1 MTEQTISSL
10 AVLEKKARLSRDPNK
25 ARKRALE
32 HYFSR
37 GGIIRV
43 DLASKKP
50 GAWPRLVYPTKLRLR
65 ALIRQKDSLK
75 SNYSKKKKNWEKKL
89 REAELYGVKHALKKF
104 SSPLYWK
111 HWVKVLR
118 DPDYRADA
126 ERVKLPMRLVADQRW
141 QPMIRMFIE
150 DLEYRKQLTETVQHS
165 IVYKKDKKLARYA
178 TELQDFRKSESTRKL
193 KELDK
198 KLSEIEADINSYR
211 ELIKWANE

>member
-1 MTEQTISSL
+1 MAEQTISSL
-10 AVLEKKARLSRDPNK
+10 AVLEKKAHLSRNPNK
-25 ARKRALE
+25 ARKEALE
-32 HYFSR
+32 HYFSK

-43 DLASKKP
+43 DLASRKP
-50 GAWPRLVYPTKLRLR
+50 GNWPRLVYPTKLRLR
-65 ALIRQKDSLK
+65 ALIREKGALK
-75 SNYSKKKKNWEKKL
+75 ANYSKKKHDWEKKL
-89 REAELYGVKHALKKF
+89 KTAEFYGPKNSLKKF

-111 HWVKVLR
+111 HWAKLLV
-118 DPDYRADA
+118 DEDYRADA
-126 ERVKLPMRLVADQRW
+126 EKVKLPLHLVADPRW

-165 IVYKKDKKLARYA
+165 IVYKKNKKLARYA

-198 KLSEIEADINSYR
+198 KLAGIEADINAYR